1 MSWTGDDILWGQPNT
16 GIMRVSASGGKPEVV
31 ATVKTD
37 EQAHGPQLLPDGQTV
52 LFTLATGAGA
62 ERWDKA
68 NIVVQSLKSGERK
81 TVIEGGSD
89 ARYVQTGHLVY
100 ALGGAL
106 FAIPFDP
113 RRLQISG
120 TPVPVVEGVRRA
132 IATTGT
138 AQFSVAANGS
148 LIYVPGPI
156 STTSGLL
163 ELAVVDRKGM
173 VDVLKLPPGTYDHP
187 RASPDGK
194 RIAFATDDGKDA
206 AIWTYDLSGATSMR
220 RLRFGGRNRFP
231 IWSADGA
238 QIAFQSDRDGDLGI
252 FWQPA
257 DGAGTA
263 ERLTKA
269 ERTPRT
275 SRSRGPRRT
284 TCSRSE

>member
-1 MSWTGDDILWGQPNT
+1 M
-16 GIMRVSASGGKPEVV
+16 
-31 ATVKTD
+31 
-37 EQAHGPQLLPDGQTV
+37 
-52 LFTLATGAGA
+52 
-62 ERWDKA
+62 
-68 NIVVQSLKSGERK
+68 
-81 TVIEGGSD
+81 
-89 ARYVQTGHLVY
+89 Y
-100 ALGGAL
+100 ALGGVL
-106 FAIPFDP
+106 FAIRFDP

-120 TPVPVVEGVRRA
+120 GPVPVVEGVRRA
-132 IATTGT
+132 TGGT
-138 AQFSVAANGS
+138 GAAQFSVAANGS

-269 ERTPRT
+269 
-275 SRSRGPRRT
+275 
-284 TCSRSE
+284 